1 MFLMHTYMYDSQ
13 HHMGPSINDVTHF
26 WDFISLPPP
35 CHPFYYVGLWSNVI
49 FWQIPP
55 HPKWVMS
62 LMDGSYW
69 NVCNMYMQKRE
80 VIHKYT
86 HSVRTPQHSFLLVLL
101 KVMGAMRWDA
111 LCPPFSF
118 FFLLNWRRFQDVLY
132 LILYNGH
139 VIIWLA
145 KKLLFSF

>member
-1 MFLMHTYMYDSQ
+1 MTSPIFEIFD
-13 HHMGPSINDVTHF
+13 P
-26 WDFISLPPP
+26 SLP
-35 CHPFYYVGLWSNVI
+35 LVI
-49 FWQIPP
+49 HFTTYPYE
-55 HPKWVMS
+55 VMS
-62 LMDGSYW
+62 SFCKFPLPLSGWCHLWMAPIGMYVICICKKERSFINIHIVSELHNIHFFWFYW
-69 NVCNMYMQKRE
+69 R
-80 VIHKYT
+80 
-86 HSVRTPQHSFLLVLL
+86 SW
-101 KVMGAMRWDA
+101 GAMRWDA